1 MAETWSSLS
10 LASRTSHHGHFEG
23 ARTPTCTHPSSLF
36 ALSSGSSFSAARSRS
51 FSLSL
56 RLDVL
61 PADTLLAIPGLGLV
75 VGLGGG
81 GPPTL
86 PVGLLSPAAY
96 SFRFSVI
103 VLISN
108 PPAELPVELTI
119 RRGVPVPPDPTP
131 TPSSRTSLVG
141 RDFPPSDLAIE
152 RLRDSDALLSDISD
166 RGRDRA

>member
-1 MAETWSSLS
+1 
-10 LASRTSHHGHFEG
+10 
-23 ARTPTCTHPSSLF
+23 
-36 ALSSGSSFSAARSRS
+36 
-51 FSLSL
+51 
-56 RLDVL
+56 
-61 PADTLLAIPGLGLV
+61 
-75 VGLGGG
+75 
-81 GPPTL
+81 
-86 PVGLLSPAAY
+86 LSPAAY